1 MPSARLIPRAAGTA
15 LSPERKVVA
24 TPGDDRG
31 RVERSYLR
39 YAGAGFELAAAI
51 FIPTLFGVWLD
62 HKIHTTPL
70 FTIVLCLL
78 GFAGGAINL
87 IRSVSVDPSRGSGRS
102 GGSRPPKPGDRPGP
116 QP

>member
-1 MPSARLIPRAAGTA
+1 MPSTR
-15 LSPERKVVA
+15 LSPAVPWAGLSPRPERNVVSS
-24 TPGDDRG
+24 PGNDRG
-31 RVERSYLR
+31 RIERSYLR

-51 FIPTLFGVWLD
+51 FVPTLFGLWLD

-87 IRSVSVDPSRGSGRS
+87 IRTVTADQ
-102 GGSRPPKPGDRPGP
+102 SRPGAGRRKKPGQ